1 MSIRPCSKAPKYK
14 MIKIIFIVLI
24 FSVLG
29 CDGGY
34 STPKVRTPEMESQAK
49 NSVARYLEKKG
60 LASDGLVSFKPQVRP
75 EPGFS
80 YLYTGSDR
88 CIEIIVL
95 CNGSNCSEVR
105 AYPYERHGD
114 KCPL

>member
-1 MSIRPCSKAPKYK
+1 MRRKFVIALALSIS
-14 MIKIIFIVLI
+14 
-24 FSVLG
+24 G

-34 STPKVRTPEMESQAK
+34 STPKVRTPEMESQAMK
-49 NSVARYLEKKG
+49 SVVRYLEKKG
-60 LASDGLVSFKPQVRP
+60 LTSDGLAPFKSQVKP

-80 YLYTGSDR
+80 YIYTGSGR

-95 CNGSNCSEVR
+95 CHGSNCSEVR
-105 AYPYERHGD
+105 AYPFDRHGE